1 MRKEKVASKTVRKE
15 DISSPAQLDPIGRL
29 GDAEKRKKMDTK
41 NWDEDINRIKE
52 RKNKMAGEEEGKILF
67 PSSLS
72 CGFWQA
78 GL

>member
-1 MRKEKVASKTVRKE
+1 
-15 DISSPAQLDPIGRL
+15 
-29 GDAEKRKKMDTK
+29 MDTK